1 MASARWQCAK
11 RWPGWLLL
19 AIVVT
24 SLFVVGVAV
33 DSSPRTQ
40 QDRIEDISKRLACP
54 ICDGE
59 SVFESRNPA
68 SEQIRT
74 EIVSQVS
81 DGERSDDE
89 IISYFVQLESRL
101 LLVPRATGFDSLVWL
116 VPVAAFVCALAGLT
130 VAFRRWKRATD
141 TVPTDDDRLLV
152 AAAQSAEQS
161 AGQSASSGSA
171 VRIDIDEP

>member
-1 MASARWQCAK
+1 M
-11 RWPGWLLL
+11 
-19 AIVVT
+19 
-24 SLFVVGVAV
+24 
-33 DSSPRTQ
+33 
-40 QDRIEDISKRLACP
+40 
-54 ICDGE
+54 
-59 SVFESRNPA
+59 FESRNPA